1 MPAAPLQVR
10 WLPSSGDAMPQQ
22 SCGKFLQLR
31 WRGRETLLFAPAE
44 SHRYHNQILAAFAAE
59 QGLPHRWITPER
71 LELNHPDLL
80 VIGGGRFDLDLA
92 SGSLRLWD
100 ASQAYGGFRPEG
112 LAAALAQAGPP
123 WGSLSLA
130 IA

>member
-10 WLPSSGDAMPQQ
+10 WLPPLRGAAPQQ
-22 SCGKFLQLR
+22 SSGKFLQLR
-31 WRGRETLLFAPAE
+31 WHGQDLLLFAPAAR
-44 SHRYHNQILAAFAAE
+44 HRYHNQILAAFAAQ

-100 ASQAYGGFRPEG
+100 ASQAYGGFQSERLAGG
-112 LAAALAQAGPP
+112 LAQTGPP
-123 WGSLSLA
+123 WNRLSLA
-130 IA
+130 TA